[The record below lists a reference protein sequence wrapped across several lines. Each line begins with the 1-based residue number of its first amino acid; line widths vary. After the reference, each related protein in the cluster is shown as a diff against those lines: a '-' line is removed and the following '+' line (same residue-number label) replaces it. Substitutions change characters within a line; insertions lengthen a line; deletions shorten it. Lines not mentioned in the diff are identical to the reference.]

1 MLLVYILYLLFILKT
16 HSYLYASTPQVE
28 VDQEAHPGVLAN
40 MMGSSASVTSNSD
53 ASDTEGSSSTHMP
66 TKRFKIFRKMRR
78 KSGTSSVTSP
88 SEPSLM
94 SSPSIGSTRQVVA
107 VPLVNLD
114 PSVVDRNQRRL
125 SNPVFTVSGDEAD
138 TEGENDSISRVRDFE
153 VERVGSSA
161 SATRKADVIENHTG
175 SKSDSIQLKSTN
187 SVSLKE
193 KLPIASNSRDVNE
206 TTKIEQ
212 EKVEASRERPMINT
226 MLETSFV
233 PEDDS
238 PPLSRT
244 SAIVILI
251 ITTAFVAVCAEFLL
265 DALPELLKESSV
277 SQAFI
282 GLIVLPV
289 IGNAAEMVTA
299 VKFAVK
305 NKMDLSIKVAFGSS
319 IQIGETSFFII

>member
-1 MLLVYILYLLFILKT
+1 MLVYILYLLFILKT

-40 MMGSSASVTSNSD
+40 MMGSSTSVTSNSD
-53 ASDTEGSSSTHMP
+53 DSDTDGSSSTHVP
-66 TKRFKIFRKMRR
+66 TKRFKIFKKMRR
-78 KSGTSSVTSP
+78 KSGTSSVVSP
-88 SEPSLM
+88 SQPSLM
-94 SSPSIGSTRQVVA
+94 SSPSIRSTRHTAA

-138 TEGENDSISRVRDFE
+138 TDGENDSISRVRDFE
-153 VERVGSSA
+153 AERVGSSA
-161 SATRKADVIENHTG
+161 SATKKMEI
-175 SKSDSIQLKSTN
+175 SDSRVIGKEIEAPTEGRN
-187 SVSLKE
+187 SGLITE
-193 KLPIASNSRDVNE
+193 KFSAPSNHRSADGA
-206 TTKIEQ
+206 TQTEQ
-212 EKVEASRERPMINT
+212 EKVEVSREPHPINT
-226 MLETSFV
+226 MIETSFV
-233 PEDDS
+233 PEDET
-238 PPLSRT
+238 PLLSRT
-244 SAIVILI
+244 SAIVILL

-265 DALPELLKESSV
+265 DAIPEMLKESSI

-319 IQIGETSFFII
+319 IQIGEQT

>member
-1 MLLVYILYLLFILKT
+1 M
-16 HSYLYASTPQVE
+16 E

-40 MMGSSASVTSNSD
+40 MMGSSVSVTSNSD

-94 SSPSIGSTRQVVA
+94 SSPSIRSTRQVVA

-153 VERVGSSA
+153 AERVGSSA
-161 SATRKADVIENHTG
+161 SATRKMDATENHGG
-175 SKSDSIQLKSTN
+175 SKSNSIQLKSTN
-187 SVSLKE
+187 SIPLKE
-193 KLPIASNSRDVNE
+193 KSPLASNSRDVNGT
-206 TTKIEQ
+206 TTKIEH
-212 EKVEASRERPMINT
+212 EKVEASRERPIINT
-226 MLETSFV
+226 MLETSFI

-238 PPLSRT
+238 QPLSRT
-244 SAIVILI
+244 SAIVILL

-265 DALPELLKESSV
+265 DALPELLKESSI

-319 IQIGETSFFII
+319 IQIGKTPPHNKLYFANSEY

>member
-1 MLLVYILYLLFILKT
+1 MLYLLFILKT

-28 VDQEAHPGVLAN
+28 VDQEAHPGLLAN
-40 MMGSSASVTSNSD
+40 MMGSSTSVTTNFD
-53 ASDTEGSSSTHMP
+53 DSDTEGSTSTHVP
-66 TKRFKIFRKMRR
+66 TKRFKIFKKMRR
-78 KSGTSSVTSP
+78 KSGTSSVISP
-88 SEPSLM
+88 SQPSLM

-138 TEGENDSISRVRDFE
+138 TDGENDSISRVRDFE
-153 VERVGSSA
+153 AERVGSSA
-161 SATRKADVIENHTG
+161 SATKKMDVSNSNTVAKEIDIPMNGRNLVSLTEKFSGTG
-175 SKSDSIQLKSTN
+175 NSKSADGATQT
-187 SVSLKE
+187 
-193 KLPIASNSRDVNE
+193 
-206 TTKIEQ
+206 EQ
-212 EKVEASRERPMINT
+212 EKMEISREPQTMNT

-233 PEDDS
+233 PEDDT

-244 SAIVILI
+244 SAIVILL

-265 DALPELLKESSV
+265 DAIPEMLKESSI

-319 IQIGETSFFII
+319 IQIGELLFLRLLKSC